1 MTHERVS
8 EAPFRPGFEADYDR
22 PQRLEQDLQ
31 LEREL
36 AEGRASSSKMGLL
49 AISIVLV
56 LGAVFYG
63 LSYSSINEAS
73 TKPPPVQT
81 AQTQPASPPPAP
93 AERETELRPERRGP

>member
-49 AISIVLV
+49 AICIVLV

-73 TKPPPVQT
+73 TKPPPAQAAQT
-81 AQTQPASPPPAP
+81 ASSPPAP